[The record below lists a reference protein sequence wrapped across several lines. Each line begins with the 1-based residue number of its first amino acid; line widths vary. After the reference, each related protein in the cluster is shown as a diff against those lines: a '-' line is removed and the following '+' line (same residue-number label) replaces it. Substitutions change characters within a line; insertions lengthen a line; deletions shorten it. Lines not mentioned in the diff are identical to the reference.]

1 MSEQPVHAS
10 QFRLGAEPERLPPK
24 FVTEVAQ
31 RHLDELSN
39 KQGLVGD
46 ARYVVLQD
54 KVIDRGSYWSVAY
67 QSEAFV
73 RTADPKS
80 MLAGNWPLK
89 VLKDS
94 DTVTGNE
101 LPVWMLP
108 IAEGS

>member
-1 MSEQPVHAS
+1 MTQIAPL
-10 QFRLGAEPERLPPK
+10 R
-24 FVTEVAQ
+24 VTEIAQ
-31 RHLDELSN
+31 QHLDELSN
-39 KQGLVGD
+39 EQGLVGD

-89 VLKDS
+89 
-94 DTVTGNE
+94 
-101 LPVWMLP
+101 
-108 IAEGS
+108 I